1 MNKELVFTFSFYH
14 SQSFQFDNIL
24 ADFVVTNEQRHD
36 ISHKLLL
43 GLDVPGFAV
52 FFLHFHPLKK
62 LKDQQE
68 IPMILHV

>member
-1 MNKELVFTFSFYH
+1 MSKELVFTFSFYH

-52 FFLHFHPLKK
+52 FFSPFSSFEKN
-62 LKDQQE
+62 
-68 IPMILHV
+68 